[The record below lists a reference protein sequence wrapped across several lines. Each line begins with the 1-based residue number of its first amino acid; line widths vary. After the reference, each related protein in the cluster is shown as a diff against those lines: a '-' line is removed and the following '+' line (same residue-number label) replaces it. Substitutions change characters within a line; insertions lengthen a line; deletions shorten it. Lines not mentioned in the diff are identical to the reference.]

1 MRSTIAVGLACVAGA
16 VVLSACGG
24 AQISGTI
31 TPITSGNTATSS
43 SSPTTSTQ
51 PLDTPAQPTD
61 TPAQSA
67 APGNNT
73 PQTTNNGTQPVASS
87 NPSNCK
93 SSELKLT
100 FGHDSDHAMQKTYT
114 SLLFTNAG
122 QRTCTLQG
130 FPGVSYVTGDSGQ
143 QVGLPANR
151 TGNLG
156 PAITLRPGYS
166 TNAGL
171 VMTNPDP
178 YPADQCKRVD
188 VRGLRVYPPNETAAM
203 FLPTTGAGC
212 SGNIGPLLTVS
223 SVGTSA
229 TS

>member
-1 MRSTIAVGLACVAGA
+1 MRSTIAVGLVCAAGA

-24 AQISGTI
+24 AQISATI
-31 TPITSGNTATSS
+31 TPVTSGNTATSATA
-43 SSPTTSTQ
+43 PTTTATASDNGGGSTQ
-51 PLDTPAQPTD
+51 T
-61 TPAQSA
+61 
-67 APGNNT
+67 PGNA
-73 PQTTNNGTQPVASS
+73 PQPVVSS
-87 NPSNCK
+87 NPSNCR
-93 SSELKLT
+93 SSELKLA
-100 FGHDSDHAMQKTYT
+100 FGGNSDHAMMKTYT
-114 SLLFTNAG
+114 SIQFTNVG

-130 FPGVSYVTGDSGQ
+130 FPGVSYVTGDNGQ

-156 PAITLRPGYS
+156 PVITLRPGDS

-171 VMTNPDP
+171 VMVNPDP
-178 YPADQCKRVD
+178 YPAEQCKQVD

-212 SGNIGPLLTVS
+212 AGNIGPLLSVN

>member
-1 MRSTIAVGLACVAGA
+1 MRSTIAVGVACIAGA
-16 VVLSACGG
+16 FALSACGG
-24 AQISGTI
+24 AQISATV
-31 TPITSGNTATSS
+31 TPITSGNA
-43 SSPTTSTQ
+43 TTSAS
-51 PLDTPAQPTD
+51 TPT
-61 TPAQSA
+61 TPAQSVDTGTD
-67 APGNNT
+67 APQTGNNE
-73 PQTTNNGTQPVASS
+73 PQPVVAS

-93 SSELKLT
+93 SSELKLS

-114 SLLFTNAG
+114 SLQFTNVG

-151 TGNLG
+151 SGNLG
-156 PAITLRPGYS
+156 PAVTLRPGGS
-166 TNAGL
+166 TTAGL
-171 VMTNPDP
+171 VMVNPDP

-203 FLPTTGAGC
+203 FLPTAGESC
-212 SGNIGPLLTVS
+212 SGNVGPLLTVS
-223 SVGTSA
+223 SVGKSA

>member
-1 MRSTIAVGLACVAGA
+1 MRSTIAVGVACVAGA
-16 VVLSACGG
+16 FLLSACGG

-31 TPITSGNTATSS
+31 TPITSGNPTSS
-43 SSPTTSTQ
+43 APTPTTPS
-51 PLDTPAQPTD
+51 
-61 TPAQSA
+61 QSSA
-67 APGNNT
+67 IGNGTGSDGATGGQQTGNNGA
-73 PQTTNNGTQPVASS
+73 QTVVSS

-93 SSELKLT
+93 STELKLS

-114 SLLFTNAG
+114 SIQFTNTG

-156 PAITLRPGYS
+156 PLITLRPGYS

-171 VMTNPDP
+171 VLTNPDP

-203 FLPTTGAGC
+203 FLPTTGASC

>member
-1 MRSTIAVGLACVAGA
+1 MRSTIAVGVACVAGA
-16 VVLSACGG
+16 FVLSACGG

-31 TPITSGNTATSS
+31 TPITSGNPTSS
-43 SSPTTSTQ
+43 ASTPTNSTPSQ
-51 PLDTPAQPTD
+51 DTGTNAAAGGQQTGNNGAQP
-61 TPAQSA
+61 A
-67 APGNNT
+67 
-73 PQTTNNGTQPVASS
+73 VSS

-93 SSELKLT
+93 SSELKLS

-114 SLLFTNAG
+114 SLQFTNTG

-130 FPGVSYVTGDSGQ
+130 FPGVSYVTGDNGQ

-151 TGNLG
+151 SGNQG
-156 PAITLRPGYS
+156 PTITLRPGYS

-171 VMTNPDP
+171 IIVNADP
-178 YPADQCKRVD
+178 FPADQCKPVD

-203 FLPTTGAGC
+203 FMPTTGQGCAG
-212 SGNIGPLLTVS
+212 NVGPLLTVS
-223 SVGTSA
+223 SVGTSI

>member
-24 AQISGTI
+24 AKISGTI
-31 TPITSGNTATSS
+31 TPLTSGDTSTS
-43 SSPTTSTQ
+43 APAPTTSTQ
-51 PLDTPAQPTD
+51 PVNTSTQPTD
-61 TPAQSA
+61 AGTGS
-67 APGNNT
+67 
-73 PQTTNNGTQPVASS
+73 PQTTNNATQPIVSS

-93 SSELKLT
+93 SSELKLA
-100 FGHDSDHAMQKTYT
+100 FGHDADHAMQKTYT
-114 SLLFTNAG
+114 SLQFTNVG

-130 FPGVSYVTGDSGQ
+130 FPGVSFVTGDNGQ

-151 TGNLG
+151 SGNLG
-156 PAITLRPGYS
+156 PAITLRPGSS

-178 YPADQCKRVD
+178 YPADQCKQVD

-203 FLPTTGAGC
+203 FLPSTGASC
-212 SGNIGPLLTVS
+212 SGNIGPLLSVS

>member
-16 VVLSACGG
+16 FVLSACGG
-24 AQISGTI
+24 AQISATV
-31 TPITSGNTATSS
+31 TPITSGN
-43 SSPTTSTQ
+43 PTTSAS
-51 PLDTPAQPTD
+51 TPT

-67 APGNNT
+67 AGADAGTGSQQTGGN
-73 PQTTNNGTQPVASS
+73 PPQPVVSN

-93 SSELKLT
+93 SSELKLS

-114 SLLFTNAG
+114 SIQFTNVG

-130 FPGVSYVTGDSGQ
+130 FPGVSYVTGDNGQ

-151 TGNLG
+151 SGNPG
-156 PAITLRPGYS
+156 PAVTLRPGGS
-166 TNAGL
+166 TTAGL
-171 VMTNPDP
+171 VMVNPDP

-203 FLPTTGAGC
+203 FLPSSGQSC

>member
-1 MRSTIAVGLACVAGA
+1 MRSTIVVGLACAAGA
-16 VVLSACGG
+16 FVLSACGG
-24 AQISGTI
+24 AQISATV
-31 TPITSGNTATSS
+31 TPITSGNTATSTS
-43 SSPTTSTQ
+43 VPTTS
-51 PLDTPAQPTD
+51 P
-61 TPAQSA
+61 QSA
-67 APGNNT
+67 DTGTAS
-73 PQTTNNGTQPVASS
+73 PQTNGNGSQPVVSS

-114 SLLFTNAG
+114 SLQFTNVG

-156 PAITLRPGYS
+156 PVVTLRPGAS

-178 YPADQCKRVD
+178 YPADQCKQVD

-203 FLPTTGAGC
+203 FLPTTGASC
-212 SGNIGPLLTVS
+212 SGNIGPLLSVS

>member
-1 MRSTIAVGLACVAGA
+1 MRSTIAVGLVCAAGA

-24 AQISGTI
+24 ANISATI
-31 TPITSGNTATSS
+31 TPVTSGNTSTSAPA
-43 SSPTTSTQ
+43 PTTTAAASDNGGGSTQ
-51 PLDTPAQPTD
+51 TGGN
-61 TPAQSA
+61 
-67 APGNNT
+67 AP
-73 PQTTNNGTQPVASS
+73 QPVVSS

-93 SSELKLT
+93 ASELKLA

-114 SLLFTNAG
+114 SLQFTNVG

-143 QVGLPANR
+143 QVGLAANR

-156 PAITLRPGYS
+156 AAVTLRPGGS

-171 VMTNPDP
+171 IMVNPDP
-178 YPADQCKRVD
+178 YPAEQCKAVD

-203 FLPTTGAGC
+203 FLPTSGSSC
-212 SGNIGPLLTVS
+212 SGKIGPLLTVS

>member
-1 MRSTIAVGLACVAGA
+1 MRSTIAVGLVCAAGA

-24 AQISGTI
+24 AQISATV
-31 TPITSGNTATSS
+31 TPITSGNTSTSALA
-43 SSPTTSTQ
+43 PTTAGQSTD
-51 PLDTPAQPTD
+51 PGPA
-61 TPAQSA
+61 S
-67 APGNNT
+67 
-73 PQTTNNGTQPVASS
+73 PQTTDNATQPVVSS
-87 NPSNCK
+87 NPSNCR
-93 SSELKLT
+93 STELKLT

-114 SLLFTNAG
+114 SLQFTNVG
-122 QRTCTLQG
+122 QHTCTLQG

-143 QVGLPANR
+143 QVGLAANR
-151 TGNLG
+151 GGNLG
-156 PAITLRPGYS
+156 PAVTLRPGGS

-171 VMTNPDP
+171 VLVNPDP
-178 YPADQCKRVD
+178 YPADQCKQVD

-203 FLPTTGAGC
+203 FLPTSGASC